1 MEMANANGQ
10 AQANGIN
17 NNKSRYMDQY
27 DDSYVPAD
35 MHRFVGWEKDM
46 CFLEK
51 ASIRLASVC
60 KEVVTKTYV
69 II

>member
-35 MHRFVGWEKDM
+35 MHRFVG
-46 CFLEK
+46 
-51 ASIRLASVC
+51 
-60 KEVVTKTYV
+60 
-69 II
+69 